1 MHCPLLWLIYTSFTL
16 LPPGYC
22 YTHTYTLEK
31 KQSDHH
37 KTPQDCHMLKV
48 SACKQSIINFTMATS
63 HHCITKH
70 LLLHSH
76 HLKPHPWHNYQL
88 YYEQGMQ
95 TRRRSKSVIGFEWFT
110 SYSTRQDVS
119 NRIKFLEAKYLQA
132 RDARGEWETWVRIL
146 ARC

>member
-37 KTPQDCHMLKV
+37 KTPQDYHMLKV

-76 HLKPHPWHNYQL
+76 HLNHTHDIIINCITNKECKPEGEANLSLGLNDLPVIL
-88 YYEQGMQ
+88 QGKMSQ
-95 TRRRSKSVIGFEWFT
+95 IELNSLKQNTYRLVMHA
-110 SYSTRQDVS
+110 VS
-119 NRIKFLEAKYLQA
+119 EKH
-132 RDARGEWETWVRIL
+132 G
-146 ARC
+146 